1 MAVRGDAPR
10 RERCHDCGGR
20 RGKSVGPRGR
30 NPVGPTRSEVAEAQ
44 RRYEDFTGHEAREGR
59 KVHVKVPRAAVEIGT
74 LDGVLYT
81 TVRDGVQEKY
91 IHKFRKASRPI
102 LAAGSDGKS
111 LHVVGDKFEF
121 TDRGIVDR

>member
-1 MAVRGDAPR
+1 M
-10 RERCHDCGGR
+10 E
-20 RGKSVGPRGR
+20 
-30 NPVGPTRSEVAEAQ
+30 EAQ

-59 KVHVKVPRAAVEIGT
+59 KVNLKTPAVAVEIGD

-81 TVRDGVQEKY
+81 TVRDGRTEKY
-91 IHKFRKASRPI
+91 VHKFRKGSRPV

-111 LHVVGDKFEF
+111 LHVVGGHFEF